1 LAPFRC
7 GALIEVKFNHRIVG
21 FDPMVERAKNGM
33 KNRGDPEGTV
43 RYIIRNINPKG
54 HAREVFELMKE
65 IN

>member
-1 LAPFRC
+1 
-7 GALIEVKFNHRIVG
+7 
-21 FDPMVERAKNGM
+21 M
-33 KNRGDPEGTV
+33 KNRGDREGTV